1 MKCEIINGKLFVK
14 AGTPTE
20 QWALDEF
27 FGNMASYYN
36 PRDYIADASKAQ
48 TPEVAA
54 ALKAEED
61 SELDA
66 IFGKIG

>member
-36 PRDYIADASKAQ
+36 PRDYIADASKAT
-48 TPEVAA
+48 TPEVQA
-54 ALKAEED
+54 ALKAKED
-61 SELDA
+61 AELDEV
-66 IFGKIG
+66 FGKIG